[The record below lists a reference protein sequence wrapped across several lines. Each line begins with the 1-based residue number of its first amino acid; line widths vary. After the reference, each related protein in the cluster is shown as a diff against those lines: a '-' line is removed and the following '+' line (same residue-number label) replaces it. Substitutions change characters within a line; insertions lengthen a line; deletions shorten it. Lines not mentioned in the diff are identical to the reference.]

1 MFYSSTEEYYSL
13 RLNSSD
19 DIADIPDD
27 EVLLGPKLTE
37 DIKNENI
44 IKSLGISKTKTESI
58 NSDIKD
64 FVESN

>member
-1 MFYSSTEEYYSL
+1 MLYSSAEEYYSL

-44 IKSLGISKTKTESI
+44 IESLGISKTKTESI

>member
-1 MFYSSTEEYYSL
+1 MFYSSTEEYYFL

-27 EVLLGPKLTE
+27 EVLLGPNLTE

-44 IKSLGISKTKTESI
+44 IESLGIAKTKTESI
-58 NSDIKD
+58 NRDIKD

>member
-1 MFYSSTEEYYSL
+1 MFYGSTEEYYFL

-27 EVLLGPKLTE
+27 EVLLGPNLTE

-44 IKSLGISKTKTESI
+44 IESLGIAKTKTESI
-58 NSDIKD
+58 DGEIGD
-64 FVESN
+64 FC